1 MKKNGI
7 RRYTQ
12 SEKRGIS
19 ILLSIIITVNLLSII
34 TRTEATPNSTSI
46 VFDEGV
52 VEDQSYEG
60 AEAGEEEEEDS
71 AEVLLL
77 EMNSADSIS
86 LLELRGI
93 GPVFSGRIIKYRT
106 LLGGYHDKQQL
117 LEVYGMDSIRLSG
130 FRASITIKSDSLRR
144 INLRTAQF
152 KEILRHPYIS
162 YEMVKA
168 FVNYRDKS
176 GPPDRIDLIW
186 DQSIWP
192 DSLFEKLNPYLSVG
206 E

>member
-1 MKKNGI
+1 MKKNVI
-7 RRYTQ
+7 KRYTQ

-19 ILLSIIITVNLLSII
+19 ILLSIIIIVNLVSII
-34 TRTEATPNSTSI
+34 TRTEATPSSMN
-46 VFDEGV
+46 VVVADGEAEGQAY
-52 VEDQSYEG
+52 DQEKPC
-60 AEAGEEEEEDS
+60 EELDTEE
-71 AEVLLL
+71 LLL
-77 EMNSADSIS
+77 EINSADSIS

-93 GPVFSGRIIKYRT
+93 GPVFSSRIIKYRK

-117 LEVYGMDSIRLSG
+117 LEVYGMDSVRLSG
-130 FRASITIKSDSLRR
+130 FRASITIESDSLRR

-176 GPPDRIDLIW
+176 GPPDRIGLVW